1 MAYKTVELIIRML
14 TDEEFR
20 DRFLANPVDM
30 PLSEMGYDLTRGD
43 IEASLDFD
51 RQVWGVESDWID
63 ANAALWVR
71 ACQWLTRT
79 DPDHEG

>member
-30 PLSEMGYDLTRGD
+30 PLSEMGYDLTRGEF
-43 IEASLDFD
+43 EALLAID
-51 RQVWGVESDWID
+51 RRLWEVGPDWMAD
-63 ANAALWVR
+63 AALLAHAR
-71 ACQWLTRT
+71 QWLARAEH
-79 DPDHEG
+79 DHEG